1 MPVGYYVRKG
11 MHENTIIKQAER
23 SKAIALRED
32 ESYYGITNLSP
43 AVDSPNSNYRSSVL
57 SLRIYLR
64 DLVLD

>member
-32 ESYYGITNLSP
+32 ESYYGITKVLSP
-43 AVDSPNSNYRSSVL
+43 AVDSPNSTCIVLACSRSVS
-57 SLRIYLR
+57 IYAI
-64 DLVLD
+64 